1 MLYPGAPERLSEY
14 IYCFTVCQKNI
25 HRKFG
30 CLGNRTARPHVSQR
44 CPAFSLVI
52 AAITGVLLRTRP
64 PETLPVQRVG
74 MTADASA
81 SRCSDS
87 CVGCLGLIPGRVRSS
102 DGVTRSV
109 TI

>member
-14 IYCFTVCQKNI
+14 IYCFTV
-25 HRKFG
+25 
-30 CLGNRTARPHVSQR
+30 

-64 PETLPVQRVG
+64 PETLPVQHVG